1 MYGSP
6 QQGSTFVD
14 ANGTLASADGATPA
28 VAHATACA
36 EEATS
41 MGYSPTGA
49 AYGPAHRAALV
60 ASQAAAVAATE
71 MAAESRAREEKKQK
85 TVVDPVEVARTV
97 IDACNK
103 QIGKT
108 GKPSW
113 LDIEPVPD
121 DAAAA
126 AAEEDGK
133 VKRQPGMYCTVCT
146 DFCVDTH
153 GGARSGNWVTKPG
166 LSKQAKN
173 AWDRH
178 SGSNTHENAVA
189 AKVCRAWPCP

>member
-1 MYGSP
+1 MDHLTVLPS
-6 QQGSTFVD
+6 
-14 ANGTLASADGATPA
+14 
-28 VAHATACA
+28 
-36 EEATS
+36 
-41 MGYSPTGA
+41 
-49 AYGPAHRAALV
+49 
-60 ASQAAAVAATE
+60 
-71 MAAESRAREEKKQK
+71 SRARQR
-85 TVVDPVEVARTV
+85 PLRPRRWRPNHARVKRRNRRRSSTLSKSPGLSSTRATNRSV
-97 IDACNK
+97 RP
-103 QIGKT
+103 G
-108 GKPSW
+108 SRR